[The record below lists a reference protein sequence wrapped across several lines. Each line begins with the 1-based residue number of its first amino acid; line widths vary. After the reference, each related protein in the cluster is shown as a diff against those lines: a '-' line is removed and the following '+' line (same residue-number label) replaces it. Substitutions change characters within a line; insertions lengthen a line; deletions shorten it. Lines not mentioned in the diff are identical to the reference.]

1 MALLG
6 GGGVGA
12 YSRVGAY
19 KLFGLSGWA
28 LNRINTVFLYVGLR
42 VRLDRI
48 RDSIGRVDLQSAA
61 SSLL

>member
-1 MALLG
+1 M
-6 GGGVGA
+6 
-12 YSRVGAY
+12 GAY

>member
-1 MALLG
+1 MAFYWE

-12 YSRVGAY
+12 Y
-19 KLFGLSGWA
+19 KHFGLSGWA